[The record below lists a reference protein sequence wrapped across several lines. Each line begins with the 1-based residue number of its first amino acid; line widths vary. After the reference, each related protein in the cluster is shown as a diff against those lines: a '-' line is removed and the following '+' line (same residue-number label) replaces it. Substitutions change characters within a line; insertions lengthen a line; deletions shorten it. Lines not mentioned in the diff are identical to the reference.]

1 MELELNTTPD
11 PQAGS
16 RERSGAEQQALFLE
30 LLLRDAPA
38 VEYERPVLRARS
50 DGSGAETVAALENA
64 KLAALRVRAVLR
76 DRQRRESELS
86 ALFETANDLA
96 GMRSLDQV
104 LRAIVER
111 ARHLLGTDVAYLT
124 LSDPE
129 AGDTYMRVT
138 SGSVSAAFQRLR
150 LAPGKGLGGLVAST
164 SLPYVTANY
173 FADPRFEHAEN
184 IDTAVREEGL
194 VAILGVPLRMNGRRV
209 GVLFAAN
216 RRERPFAHSE
226 VALLSSLATHAAIAI
241 DNANLI
247 DDTRRALDELH
258 TVNERLQ
265 RHTASVERSAAA
277 HDRFTDLVLGGGGV
291 REVASAVAEVLGGTV
306 CVHDRTSDE
315 VVTASPEGVTSV
327 TAPGTIGGSVGS
339 GGNPR
344 PSDRS
349 PVLPADRDSA
359 RPSPEPFRHPGT
371 DHVPGEGSGPEE
383 GVDLTGA
390 ARSSLASGRAVSVG
404 GTWVAAAAA
413 GAEPLGTLVLRGV
426 ELDDTDQRV
435 LERAAM
441 VTALLLLIRRS
452 VSETEHRVRGDL
464 LNELLEVPARDP
476 VSLRQRAALLHA
488 DLDTPHVLVVAEA
501 PGGDPQRLRSAAA
514 FAAETV
520 GGLAASRGGRLV
532 LALPGSDPAEVGG
545 RVSAEL
551 SAAANGPVTTGSAGP
566 TRGPETFRDAF
577 TEAVRCVQTLRA
589 LGRNGDAAT
598 SDDLGFSGL
607 LLSQDRDVPGF
618 VTAAL
623 GPLLEYDAKRGTLLV
638 ETLRAYFAAGGNL
651 SRAKDDLHIHVNTVA
666 QRLERIGHLI
676 GADWQL
682 PDRALELQ
690 LALHLHGLLDQ
701 GVDLL
706 GDRDHT

>member
-1 MELELNTTPD
+1 M
-11 PQAGS
+11 
-16 RERSGAEQQALFLE
+16 
-30 LLLRDAPA
+30 
-38 VEYERPVLRARS
+38 LRARS
-50 DGSGAETVAALENA
+50 DGSDAETVAALENA

-138 SGSVSAAFQRLR
+138 SGSVSATFQRLR

-184 IDTAVREEGL
+184 IDDGVREEGL

-265 RHTASVERSAAA
+265 QHTASVERSAAA

-291 REVASAVAEVLGGTV
+291 REVASAIAAVLGGTV
-306 CVHDRTSDE
+306 RIHDRTSDE
-315 VVTASPEGVTSV
+315 LVTASPEGVTGV
-327 TAPGTIGGSVGS
+327 TAALRE
-339 GGNPR
+339 N
-344 PSDRS
+344 
-349 PVLPADRDSA
+349 SA
-359 RPSPEPFRHPGT
+359 ATMTGAA
-371 DHVPGEGSGPEE
+371 GEDAELAE
-383 GVDLTGA
+383 A
-390 ARSSLASGRAVSVG
+390 ARSSLASGRAVAVG
-404 GTWVAAAAA
+404 DAWVAAAVA

-476 VSLRQRAALLHA
+476 ASLRQRAALLHA

-545 RVSAEL
+545 RVAAEL
-551 SAAANGPVTTGSAGP
+551 SAAANGPVTTGLAGP
-566 TRGPETFRDAF
+566 TRGPATFRDAF
-577 TEAVRCVQTLRA
+577 TEAVRCLQTLRA
-589 LGRNGDAAT
+589 LGRIGDAAT
-598 SDDLGFSGL
+598 TDDLGFSGL

-676 GADWQL
+676 GADWQR

-706 GDRDHT
+706 SDHGHGRVHGHGRG

>member
-1 MELELNTTPD
+1 MERELNTTPESPRGD
-11 PQAGS
+11 GAPDAG
-16 RERSGAEQQALFLE
+16 QQAFFLE

-50 DGSGAETVAALENA
+50 GGADAATVAALEDA
-64 KLAALRVRAVLR
+64 KFAALRVRSVLR
-76 DRQRRESELS
+76 NRQRRESELS

-104 LRAIVER
+104 LQAIVER
-111 ARHLLGTDVAYLT
+111 ARHLLGTDASYLT
-124 LSDPE
+124 LSDAE

-138 SGSVSAAFQRLR
+138 SGSVSAVFQQLR
-150 LAPGKGLGGLVAST
+150 LAPGRGLGGLVAT
-164 SLPYVTANY
+164 TGMPYVTANY

-184 IDTAVREEGL
+184 IDHAVREEGL
-194 VAILGVPLRMNGRRV
+194 VAILGVPLKMNGRGV

-277 HDRFTDLVLGGGGV
+277 HDRFTDLVLDGGGV
-291 REVASAVAEVLGGTV
+291 REVAAAVAEVLGGAV
-306 CVHDRTSDE
+306 RIHDRTSE
-315 VVTASPEGVTSV
+315 VSVTASPSGEVGEP
-327 TAPGTIGGSVGS
+327 APGGDPLTEG
-339 GGNPR
+339 
-344 PSDRS
+344 DDELAEA
-349 PVLPADRDSA
+349 VL
-359 RPSPEPFRHPGT
+359 
-371 DHVPGEGSGPEE
+371 
-383 GVDLTGA
+383 
-390 ARSSLASGRAVSVG
+390 SSLSSGRAVAVED
-404 GTWVAAAAA
+404 TWVAAAAA
-413 GAEPLGTLVLRGV
+413 GGEPLGSLVLRGV
-426 ELDDTDQRV
+426 ELDGTDQRV

-464 LNELLEVPARDP
+464 LDELLEVPARDP

-488 DLDTPHVLVVAEA
+488 DLDAPHVLVVAEA
-501 PGGDPQRLRSAAA
+501 AGADPQRLRSAAT
-514 FAAETV
+514 FVAETT
-520 GGLAASRGGRLV
+520 GGLAANRGGRLV
-532 LALPGSDPAEVGG
+532 LALPGTDPSEVGA

-551 SAAANGPVTTGSAGP
+551 ASAANGPVTTGSAGP
-566 TRGPETFRDAF
+566 TEGLGGFREAF
-577 TEAVRCVQTLRA
+577 AEAVRCLQTLRA
-589 LGRNGDAAT
+589 LGREGDAAT
-598 SDDLGFSGL
+598 VEDLGFSGL
-607 LLSQDRDVPGF
+607 LLSQNRDVSGF
-618 VTAAL
+618 VSVAI
-623 GPLLEYDAKRGTLLV
+623 GPLLEYDERRGTLLV

-651 SRAKDDLHIHVNTVA
+651 SRAKDDLHIHVNTVG
-666 QRLERIGHLI
+666 QRLERIGQLI
-676 GADWQL
+676 GADWQR

-706 GDRDHT
+706 GDQGGG